1 MSVKI
6 VRNIHGTLT
15 KALSTAVDIGYLRIN
30 SADRITLPQVV
41 KKEFAPLTDEQVK
54 DFLREASNDDLEIIL
69 KVILF
74 TGLRESE
81 ALGLTWDNIDFKAG
95 TLKVC
100 KQLQKRRLADGGA
113 TLAPTKNGKSRTL
126 KPASFYLIGS
136 TENRPHSALR
146 WAICGKDGRQQRNG
160 KRLWYLPRRTERA
173 FHKLRSAITSRKTWR

>member
-6 VRNIHGTLT
+6 VRNIYDTLT
-15 KALSTAVDIGYLRIN
+15 KTLSTAVDIGYLCIN

-100 KQLQKRRLADGGA
+100 K
-113 TLAPTKNGKSRTL
+113 
-126 KPASFYLIGS
+126 
-136 TENRPHSALR
+136 
-146 WAICGKDGRQQRNG
+146 
-160 KRLWYLPRRTERA
+160 
-173 FHKLRSAITSRKTWR
+173 